1 MQLQHTINFFGELA
15 LMDYGMVM
23 TNPSTV
29 AACAVY
35 AARLTLGK
43 SPLWTETLKHHTGLN
58 EQQIM

>member
-23 TNPSTV
+23 TNPSTA